1 MDDFTTQKIREFLN
15 NKPMSDAVYKVL
27 FDSFI
32 NQPSKD
38 IYMLGASRLAVDF
51 LKQGWD
57 KLKNSSAVKEQS
69 TPKEQIGL

>member
-1 MDDFTTQKIREFLN
+1 MDDYTTQKIREFLN
-15 NKPMSDAVYKVL
+15 DKAMSDAVYKIL

-38 IYMLGASRLAVDF
+38 IYVLGASRLSVDF

-57 KLKNSSAVKEQS
+57 RLKSYTVVKEEVK
-69 TPKEQIGL
+69 KEGNVGL